1 LILHWS
7 GGISIGDFVCTKC
20 SIWQPIKKSG
30 IIFTLLLFLQFS
42 MMAISEELIL
52 QEGEY
57 SVWRYRGILP
67 EIAEF
72 LSAVSWGTE
81 GAVYEHKDIEEHIK
95 YLNNPTLLVV
105 RDKGKIVGTVVFC
118 NARMR
123 SGSARYNYYYVRYFA
138 ASREIRGKGII
149 KYYAS
154 KVMELIRIGETEPTI
169 FIACIEGGN
178 FASYKVVEKAGY
190 ELVGTMK
197 THGFSRFFPRW
208 DDRIEQVLSE
218 NARKEVIT
226 LLENYYE
233 EHTLVNFNYIF
244 LHDKYFV
251 IREKGEIVAGCQAH
265 RVHWVVNKLAGFSGK
280 LIKNIVPY
288 IPFINRVFNPKRF
301 EFLGF
306 EGIYCKPGYENELM
320 RLFEAVLARE
330 GLHSGMFWLGETSPV
345 SKMIIGYNK
354 LGLLHSFIKRSDAYI
369 LASYYDLSENEIL
382 EFKSRPLYA
391 SSFDL
396 T

>member
-1 LILHWS
+1 MAA
-7 GGISIGDFVCTKC
+7 D
-20 SIWQPIKKSG
+20 KKSV
-30 IIFTLLLFLQFS
+30 IISTLLWSLQFS
-42 MMAISEELIL
+42 MMDVSEELIL
-52 QEGEY
+52 QEGEL

-67 EIAEF
+67 EIADF
-72 LSAVSWGTE
+72 LSGVSWGTE
-81 GAVYEHKDIEEHIK
+81 GAVYEHKDIEEHIRF
-95 YLNNPTLLVV
+95 LNNPTLLAV
-105 RDKGKIVGTVVFC
+105 RENGKIVGTVVFC
-118 NARMR
+118 NAMMR

-138 ASREIRGKGII
+138 ASREIRGKGLM

-154 KVMELIRIGETEPTI
+154 KVMELIRYGEKEPTI

-197 THGFSRFFPRW
+197 THGFSRFFPRS
-208 DDRIEQVLSE
+208 DQRMEQVLSE
-218 NARKEVIT
+218 NDRKEVIA
-226 LLENYYE
+226 LLEKYYE
-233 EHTLVNFNYIF
+233 DHTLVNFNYVF

-265 RVHWVVNKLAGFSGK
+265 RVHWVVNKLAGFSGM
-280 LIKNIVPY
+280 LIRNIVPY
-288 IPFINRVFNPKRF
+288 IPILNRVFNPKRF

-306 EGIYCKPGYENELM
+306 EGIYCKPGYENDLM
-320 RLFEAVLARE
+320 KLFESVLARE
-330 GLHSGMFWLGETSPV
+330 GLHSGMFWLGESSAV
-345 SKMIIGYNK
+345 SKMILKHNK

-369 LASYYDLSENEIL
+369 LASYYDLDENEIAA
-382 EFKSRPLYA
+382 FKSRPLYA